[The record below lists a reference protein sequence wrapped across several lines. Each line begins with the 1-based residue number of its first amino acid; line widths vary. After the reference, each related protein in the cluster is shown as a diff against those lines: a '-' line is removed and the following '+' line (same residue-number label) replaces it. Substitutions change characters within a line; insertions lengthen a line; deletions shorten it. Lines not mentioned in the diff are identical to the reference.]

1 MSPVCGSRAERE
13 KACPET
19 AASAC
24 GERECRSRE
33 CPVVTCVPSPWRAG
47 GPARM
52 SDEAPAT
59 GAERRGRVVRG
70 CCSSVNRRYREESR
84 GRAESIWQAVPD
96 LKGRGQGRLD
106 QGEREQGR
114 TRGGRAVHR
123 GLREGPERKPV
134 QGLEPDVLGDVL
146 PASGDGGGNTK
157 ATRRRDPRAR
167 YSLRR
172 GQDRADRGRGPAGGS
187 GGTGVPPGLLRV
199 PARQVAAGRGDGMP
213 EALLGE
219 QLGDRP

>member
-47 GPARM
+47 GPARS
-52 SDEAPAT
+52 SDEAPVT

-96 LKGRGQGRLD
+96 LKGRGLGRLD

-114 TRGGRAVHR
+114 TRGGRAV
-123 GLREGPERKPV
+123 
-134 QGLEPDVLGDVL
+134 L
-146 PASGDGGGNTK
+146 PAALFAHDLAAFGVD
-157 ATRRRDPRAR
+157 
-167 YSLRR
+167 
-172 GQDRADRGRGPAGGS
+172 GPAGL
-187 GGTGVPPGLLRV
+187 GGDDCMLAFCGGKL
-199 PARQVAAGRGDGMP
+199 ASAG
-213 EALLGE
+213 
-219 QLGDRP
+219 